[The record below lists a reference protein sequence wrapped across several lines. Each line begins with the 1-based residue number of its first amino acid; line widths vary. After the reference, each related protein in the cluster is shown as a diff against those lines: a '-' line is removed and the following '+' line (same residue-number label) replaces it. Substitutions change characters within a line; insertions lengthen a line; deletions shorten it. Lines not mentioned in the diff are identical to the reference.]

1 MEPPP
6 MEDDNDSLEDPTQIV
21 PSSLYSLD
29 MFSQSSNS
37 QEDNVDEGD
46 NEIGEHCE
54 AGTNEFTAPQSS
66 VILVDRKEIA
76 KHGKKI
82 ISFNVNDEALPY
94 KMFNGLHCKN
104 FNQTKSSGR
113 KV

>member
-1 MEPPP
+1 
-6 MEDDNDSLEDPTQIV
+6 MEDDNGSLEDPTQIV
-21 PSSLYSLD
+21 PCSLYSLD
-29 MFSQSSNS
+29 MFSQSSSS
-37 QEDNVDEGD
+37 QEDNVVEGD

-82 ISFNVNDEALPY
+82 ISFVVNEQSLPY
-94 KMFNGLHCKN
+94 QMFNRLHSKN
-104 FNQTKSSGR
+104 FSQTRSSEK

>member
-1 MEPPP
+1 
-6 MEDDNDSLEDPTQIV
+6 MEDDNESLEDPTQIV

-29 MFSQSSNS
+29 MFGQSSNS

-82 ISFNVNDEALPY
+82 ISFKVNEQTLPY
-94 KMFNGLHCKN
+94 QIFNGLHGKN
-104 FNQTKSSGR
+104 ISQTRSSGK

>member
-6 MEDDNDSLEDPTQIV
+6 MEDDNESLEDPTQIV

-29 MFSQSSNS
+29 MFSQSSDS
-37 QEDNVDEGD
+37 QEDNADEGD
-46 NEIGEHCE
+46 IEIGEHCE
-54 AGTNEFTAPQSS
+54 AGTNEFTAPQST

-82 ISFNVNDEALPY
+82 ISFKINIESVTYQIFIE
-94 KMFNGLHCKN
+94 LHCKK
-104 FNQTKSSGR
+104 FGQTRCSLK
-113 KV
+113 KI